1 MPRRYERVVA
11 GASGGLPMSVPAA
24 AYLSRMTERFGM
36 QMVFPL
42 EGDTAI
48 VELLHDGEQWAEL
61 RLDGLRL
68 DAVGED
74 RLQGAHIVL
83 TVIPA
88 EDGSARE
95 FELDDARGQLDDA
108 RDWLIENE
116 RGRRPGGGAGAS
128 TKISR
133 LDERWEPDER

>member
-1 MPRRYERVVA
+1 MSAP
-11 GASGGLPMSVPAA
+11 GAVHLWPWDDV
-24 AYLSRMTERFGM
+24 RTVDERFGM

-42 EGDTAI
+42 DGDTAI

-61 RLDGLRL
+61 RLENLRL

-74 RLQGAHIVL
+74 RLHGARIVL

-88 EDGSARE
+88 EDGVPRQ
-95 FELDDARGQLDDA
+95 FELDDARAQLDEA

-116 RGRRPGGGAGAS
+116 RGRRPGGGTGAS
-128 TKISR
+128 TAHTKISR
-133 LDERWEPDER
+133 LSESWEPDER

>member
-1 MPRRYERVVA
+1 
-11 GASGGLPMSVPAA
+11 
-24 AYLSRMTERFGM
+24 M
-36 QMVFPL
+36 QMVFPV

-61 RLDGLRL
+61 RLEDLRL

-74 RLQGAHIVL
+74 RLESAHIVL

-95 FELDDARGQLDDA
+95 FDLDDARAQLDEA

-116 RGRRPGGGAGAS
+116 RGRRPADAPGAQR
-128 TKISR
+128 KISR
-133 LDERWEPDER
+133 LSETWEPDER

>member
-1 MPRRYERVVA
+1 MWPV
-11 GASGGLPMSVPAA
+11 S
-24 AYLSRMTERFGM
+24 ERFGM
-36 QMVFPL
+36 QMVFPV

-61 RLDGLRL
+61 RLEDLRL

-74 RLQGAHIVL
+74 RLEGAHIVL

-88 EDGSARE
+88 EDGSVRE
-95 FELDDARGQLDDA
+95 FDLDDARAQLDEA

-116 RGRRPGGGAGAS
+116 RGRRPGGATGAS

-133 LDERWEPDER
+133 LDERWETDER

>member
-1 MPRRYERVVA
+1 MCPV
-11 GASGGLPMSVPAA
+11 S
-24 AYLSRMTERFGM
+24 ERFGM
-36 QMVFPL
+36 QMVFPV

-61 RLDGLRL
+61 RLEDLRL

-74 RLQGAHIVL
+74 RLEGAHIVL

-88 EDGSARE
+88 GDGSARE
-95 FELDDARGQLDDA
+95 FDLDDARAQLDEA

-116 RGRRPGGGAGAS
+116 RGRRPGGTTGAS

-133 LDERWEPDER
+133 LDERWETDER